1 MKDTYDQA
9 IFYKYKGIF
18 SVLFIFFHSL
28 IYLSNRISAKLIV
41 EAYRC
46 IKSLPI
52 VCIYD
57 FLDSIKANN
66 QWRFTTR
73 IFLSMQNQM
82 YKHRVARHFKRFSHR
97 EYIRKDISVLL
108 VRCRR
113 AGGIPL
119 KGSIT
124 CEAPICTPSRHSSAE
139 SPSTG

>member
-1 MKDTYDQA
+1 MHILGTYSGET
-9 IFYKYKGIF
+9 F
-18 SVLFIFFHSL
+18 
-28 IYLSNRISAKLIV
+28 
-41 EAYRC
+41 RC

-66 QWRFTTR
+66 QRRFTTR
-73 IFLSMQNQM
+73 IFLSTQNQM

-124 CEAPICTPSRHSSAE
+124 CEAPICTPSRRSSAE

>member
-1 MKDTYDQA
+1 MFKLSS
-9 IFYKYKGIF
+9 IYKYKGIF
-18 SVLFIFFHSL
+18 SLLYIFSHSL
-28 IYLSNRISAKLIV
+28 IYLSKCISSELIV
-41 EAYRC
+41 ETFRC

-66 QWRFTTR
+66 QRRFTTR
-73 IFLSMQNQM
+73 IFLSTQNQM

-108 VRCRR
+108 VRCRK

-124 CEAPICTPSRHSSAE
+124 CEAPICTPSRRSSAE